1 MEKPAPAEY
10 PILDVIS
17 RRWSPRVFT
26 PKAPDSATVRTLLE
40 AARWAPSSNNEQPW
54 RFMVATRDD
63 EKSFATMLDVLVPQ
77 NQVWA
82 KDAGV
87 LMIAFAS
94 LSFARNGKPNRH
106 ALHDT
111 GLATE
116 NLMLQA
122 TALGLQ
128 AHPMAGFDVEKVKTT
143 YAMPEGFEPIAA
155 LAVGVPGD
163 PNTLPEDR
171 RERELAPRVRKPQH
185 EFVFSGTWGNALK

>member
-1 MEKPAPAEY
+1 MDKPAPADY
-10 PILDVIS
+10 PIHETIA
-17 RRWSPRVFT
+17 RRWSPRHYSPTRLEPV
-26 PKAPDSATVRTLLE
+26 TVRTLLE
-40 AARWAPSSNNEQPW
+40 AARWAPSSSNEQPW
-54 RFMVATRDD
+54 RFMVAMQQDPHA
-63 EKSFATMLDVLVPQ
+63 FATMLEVLVPG

-87 LMIAFAS
+87 LMITFAS
-94 LSFARNGKPNRH
+94 LTFARQGKPNRH
-106 ALHDT
+106 ALHDV

-128 AHPMAGFDVEKVKTT
+128 AHPMAGFDVEKAKTT
-143 YAMPEGFEPIAA
+143 YAMPEGFEPVAA

-171 RERELAPRVRKPQH
+171 RERELAPRVRKPQA
-185 EFVFSGTWGNALK
+185 EFVFAGTWGQAMK